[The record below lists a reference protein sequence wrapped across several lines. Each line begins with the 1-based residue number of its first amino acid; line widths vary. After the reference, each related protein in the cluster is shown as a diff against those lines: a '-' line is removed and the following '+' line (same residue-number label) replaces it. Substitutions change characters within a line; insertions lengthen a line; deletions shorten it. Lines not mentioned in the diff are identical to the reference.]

1 MVEEEKA
8 HIFGQLLF
16 AKKQWMWKKQKLET
30 VVSKKEKLREK
41 QNAIREKN
49 VFVHVC
55 LS

>member
-8 HIFGQLLF
+8 HIFGELLF
-16 AKKQWMWKKQKLET
+16 AKKQKLET